1 MGGSGHQVIAGQ
13 ILAPCYS
20 GLSLSSCLNT
30 LCIHVTCVWPPM
42 QTQMIDDPGLAALC
56 GSESESSPHFWTLP
70 PPPEQPGHC
79 CADSGD
85 PMLLEPAMFFVPQ
98 LSALMRRNVSRH
110 GTLRRPVASPDPAR
124 AGHPREMS
132 TAACAHARRETQKV
146 RIEAWQQPGPEHQ
159 GCREAEQQPRAES
172 SL

>member
-1 MGGSGHQVIAGQ
+1 MLFRSEFIILSRHARHTRDLCLAANADTDDRGPGASGAMWLREWE
-13 ILAPCYS
+13 LAPLLDFASYS
-20 GLSLSSCLNT
+20 
-30 LCIHVTCVWPPM
+30 
-42 QTQMIDDPGLAALC
+42 
-56 GSESESSPHFWTLP
+56 
-70 PPPEQPGHC
+70 QPGHC

-85 PMLLEPAMFFVPQ
+85 PMLLEAMFFVPQ

-132 TAACAHARRETQKV
+132 TAHCAHARRETQKV